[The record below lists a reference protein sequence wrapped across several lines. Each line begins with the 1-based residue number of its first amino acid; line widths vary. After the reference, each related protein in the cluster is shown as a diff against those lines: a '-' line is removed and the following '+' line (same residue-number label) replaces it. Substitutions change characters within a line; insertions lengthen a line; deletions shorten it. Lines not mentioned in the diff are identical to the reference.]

1 MRVRRIA
8 VLLIFSLFAAGS
20 TGTAFQIAS
29 RPAGDWV
36 KVLDTPERIASM
48 RIPEVVAALSL
59 RQGDVVADLGAG
71 SGPFVVAFANAVSPA
86 GRVYAV
92 EVDKD
97 FFPFIEARL
106 KAAGVAHAR
115 TVLGEFTDPKL
126 PTRDVDV
133 AFMHDVL
140 HHIDQREAYLK
151 NLVRYLKTSARIAI
165 IDYNPANSPHSADA
179 KLVVSKEQA
188 TAWMRALGFKPVE
201 EPKLFTDKWFVIYG
215 R

>member
-1 MRVRRIA
+1 MRIVPA
-8 VLLIFSLFAAGS
+8 LLVLASFAAA
-20 TGTAFQIAS
+20 TPQIAS
-29 RPAGDWV
+29 RPAADWV
-36 KVLDTPERIASM
+36 KVLDNPERIAGM
-48 RIPEVVAALSL
+48 KIPEVVAALNL

-86 GRVYAV
+86 GKVYAV

-106 KAAGVAHAR
+106 KAAGLSHAR
-115 TVLGEFTDPKL
+115 TVLGEFSDPKL
-126 PTRDVDV
+126 PARDVDV

-151 NLVRYLKTSARIAI
+151 NLVRYLKPAARIAI
-165 IDYNPANSPHSADA
+165 IDYNQANSPHSGDA

-188 TAWMRALGFKPVE
+188 TAWMAALGFKPVE
-201 EPKLFTDKWFVIYG
+201 ELKLFTDKWFVIYA